1 MSVVSKRSAPS
12 EIAPREPAR
21 RSAVEEELS
30 PYPELAA
37 AIKSN
42 RASFDTYVRSRFLAT
57 ERFNPDAASREVYG
71 RWRSRVLEAY
81 QLESGKICGSYY
93 CEHIIGAAAR
103 TNRPRLALVFNSGTW
118 GPEEQLLTCCDG
130 LYWEG
135 IDYLAGSDRGTFVER
150 LYSVST
156 DALAMLD
163 ARCGVNGS
171 RPAPAA
177 AVPGDGAASVRAEA
191 LDALQRKLDDVRA
204 FYASAAPKRARLRYL
219 GGVVAGFVVTIALAA
234 LLLLVLSF
242 SSVSSADREEI
253 IAIWIAGAIGA
264 VVSVLQRVSSDNL
277 LVHHE
282 AGRAELVL
290 LGAIRPLLGG
300 AIGVALYALFAG
312 GILDFAMPDN
322 ENVREI
328 YFFAGI
334 GFLSGF
340 SERFAQDMLVR
351 SATGFTQPR
360 PVAPPPAAGTADP
373 GAAAPDAPAA
383 PQAPG

>member
-12 EIAPREPAR
+12 EAAPREPAE
-21 RSAVEEELS
+21 RSAVEEELA

-42 RASFDTYVRSRFLAT
+42 RASFDTYVRSRYLAT
-57 ERFNPDAASREVYG
+57 KRFNSDDASREVYA

-103 TNRPRLALVFNSGTW
+103 TNRPRLALVFNSRTW

-163 ARCGVNGS
+163 SRCGVNGG

-177 AVPGDGAASVRAEA
+177 PPVGDDAATVRAEA

-204 FYASAAPKRARLRYL
+204 FYAHAAPKRARLRYL
-219 GGVVAGFVVTIALAA
+219 GGVVAGFAFTIVLAA

-253 IAIWIAGAIGA
+253 VAIWIAGAVGA
-264 VVSVLQRVSSDNL
+264 VVSVMQRVSSDSL
-277 LVHHE
+277 VVHHE
-282 AGRAELVL
+282 AGRAELFL

-328 YFFAGI
+328 YYFAGI

-351 SATGFTQPR
+351 SATGFTQEKK
-360 PVAPPPAAGTADP
+360 APPPAAAGAD
-373 GAAAPDAPAA
+373 AAAPAPPATPTA
-383 PQAPG
+383 PEAPG